1 MVTFP
6 LGDRPL
12 KLAMLGMTEGNGHP
26 YSWSIIVNGSYDADA
41 LARCPYAV
49 IRDYIAKQ
57 PPETLGIA
65 GAQVTHVW
73 TDDPADAVQ
82 VAAVAHIPN
91 IAGRAEDV
99 IGEVDAVLIA
109 TDIGHQ
115 HVDRARPFVEAGLPV
130 FIDKPLCDN
139 RADLAQFSDWVTAGH
154 PILSSSAMRYAK
166 EFAPYHRRTH
176 EFGALRHINM
186 TMAKKWET
194 YGIHALETI
203 LPITGPGFE
212 TIRNTGTAERN
223 IVHLTHRDGIDVTI
237 SVIKD
242 QIGGAGFLTIAGTQG
257 GVQLRSQDTY
267 HAFKTQLE
275 GVVSWLRTGTPP
287 VPWPETQELMKL
299 VICGIESREQGG
311 KVIHINEIEVTQ

>member
-1 MVTFP
+1 
-6 LGDRPL
+6 
-12 KLAMLGMTEGNGHP
+12 
-26 YSWSIIVNGSYDADA
+26 
-41 LARCPYAV
+41 
-49 IRDYIAKQ
+49 
-57 PPETLGIA
+57 
-65 GAQVTHVW
+65 
-73 TDDPADAVQ
+73 
-82 VAAVAHIPN
+82 
-91 IAGRAEDV
+91 
-99 IGEVDAVLIA
+99 
-109 TDIGHQ
+109 
-115 HVDRARPFVEAGLPV
+115 
-130 FIDKPLCDN
+130 
-139 RADLAQFSDWVTAGH
+139 
-154 PILSSSAMRYAK
+154 
-166 EFAPYHRRTH
+166 
-176 EFGALRHINM
+176 M

-223 IVHLTHRDGIDVTI
+223 IVHLTHRYGIDVTI